1 MLHYETIEPA
11 TLELLRQIQSKPE
24 FASLRLV
31 GGTALALQLG
41 HRKSV
46 DLDFFGSIS
55 LDTSSIAGI
64 LLDIGDVTV
73 LQDSANIH
81 IFIVNGVKV
90 DFVNFEFPWRQNPIE
105 DSGIRI
111 AQTEDIAA
119 MKVTA
124 VIGRGTK
131 KDFIDIAN
139 LLEIYSLRQI
149 LEFYH
154 SKYPNASSFMALK
167 SLLYFEDAEEDV
179 MPIMLKQQSWNEVK
193 QFVISAV
200 NALT

>member
-11 TLELLRQIQSKPE
+11 TLELLKQIQSMPE
-24 FASLRLV
+24 FSGLRLV

-41 HRKSV
+41 HRKSI
-46 DLDFFGSIS
+46 DLDFLGNID
-55 LDTSSIAGI
+55 LDTAKIAD
-64 LLDIGDVTV
+64 LLSVLGKVII

-90 DFVNFEFPWRQNPIE
+90 DFVNFEFPWRQLPIME
-105 DSGIRI
+105 NGISI
-111 AQTEDIAA
+111 AHLEDIAA

-139 LLEIYSLRQI
+139 MLEIYSLNQI
-149 LEFYH
+149 LDFYQ
-154 SKYPNASSFMALK
+154 SKYPNASKFMALK
-167 SLLYFEDAEEDV
+167 SLLYFDDAEEDV
-179 MPIMLKQQSWNEVK
+179 MPVMLLRQTWTEVK
-193 QFVISAV
+193 KIVINAV
-200 NALT
+200 NLLE

>member
-11 TLELLRQIQSKPE
+11 TLELLRKIQSKQE
-24 FASLRLV
+24 FAELRLV

-46 DLDFFGSIS
+46 DLDFFGVIS
-55 LDTSSIAGI
+55 LNTSSIAAI
-64 LLDIGDVTV
+64 LSEIGQVTV
-73 LQDSANIH
+73 LQDSTNIH
-81 IFIVNGVKV
+81 IFIVNGIKV
-90 DFVNFEFPWRQNPIE
+90 DFVNFEFPWRQIPIE

-139 LLEIYSLRQI
+139 LLGIYTLEQI
-149 LEFYH
+149 LEFYQ
-154 SKYPNASSFMALK
+154 SKYPNASKFMAVK
-167 SLLYFEDAEEDV
+167 SLLYFEDAEEDI
-179 MPIMLKQQSWNEVK
+179 MPIMLKKQSWSEVK
-193 QFVISAV
+193 KVVIEAV
-200 NALT
+200 SNLS